1 MNSPFR
7 IILLAI
13 IALFSSLSTQAQHL
27 EIDAGYTGT
36 FLQQK
41 QGGAHDATLLSGA
54 HAGVQCDF
62 DVFKRMPNLSLT
74 AGLLGEMR
82 AGRYDIGWYK
92 EGTTSTRTLYY
103 ALVPVRLTYRL
114 PINQYSNWVFFA
126 GPEMSIGLFGETNE
140 HYYLATHP
148 QIDDSKPFSDAM
160 NRFDCSFGLGAGYQY
175 AHMIFKLSYDFP
187 LTNSSANDDPS
198 TLKQHNIRFS
208 IAYSFRKLTR

>member
-1 MNSPFR
+1 MNALFR
-7 IILLAI
+7 IFLLAT
-13 IALFSSLSTQAQHL
+13 IAILPLHSAQAQHL

-41 QGGAHDATLLSGA
+41 QDGKHDMVMLYGA
-54 HAGVQCDF
+54 HAGVQWDF
-62 DVFKRMPNLSLT
+62 DIFKKTPNLSLT

-92 EGTTSTRTLYY
+92 EATTYTRTLYY

-140 HYYLATHP
+140 HYYLATRP
-148 QIDDSKPFSDAM
+148 QIDDSKPFNDAM
-160 NRFDCSFGLGAGYQY
+160 NRFDCSLGIGAAYQY
-175 AHMIFKLSYDFP
+175 AHMLFKLSYDFP
-187 LTNSSANDDPS
+187 LTNSSANNDPS
-198 TLKQHNIRFS
+198 TLKQHNVRFS
-208 IAYSFRKLTR
+208 IAYSFRKLNR